1 MATILG
7 YDIGDLSGLGDLL
20 GGFGGEKSTGFSN
33 LLGLGQLGLQAYG
46 AASQG
51 GASRDQQA
59 QANQLA
65 LDKFAFEQQQAEKEL
80 AYRYA
85 ALAAQ
90 GRAAGAGQS
99 AANAQVKLN
108 RDIARLQAA
117 QDILNRDQENQKMA
131 QLAASKVPDAY
142 LNLSQTTG
150 QTFTQLAN
158 ALKEP
163 ALRGI
168 RGL

>member
-1 MATILG
+1 MTIFG
-7 YDIGDLSGLGDLL
+7 YDIGDIGSLI
-20 GGFGGEKSTGFSN
+20 GGFGEKDSTGFSN
-33 LLGLGQLGLQAYG
+33 LLDLGKLGLQAYG
-46 AASQG
+46 AATTGGQARDAASQN
-51 GASRDQQA
+51 
-59 QANQLA
+59 NQLL
-65 LDKFAFEQQQAEKEL
+65 LDKFAFEKDQAAKEL

-90 GRAAGAGQS
+90 GGAANAGAG

-117 QDILNRDQENQKMA
+117 QDLLNRDQENQKMY
-131 QLAASKVPDAY
+131 QLAASKVPDA
-142 LNLSQTTG
+142 LSNLSQTTG
-150 QTFTQLAN
+150 SNFIQLAN

>member
-1 MATILG
+1 MTILG
-7 YDIGDLSGLGDLL
+7 YDISDIGDLL
-20 GGFGGEKSTGFSN
+20 GGFGEKRSSGFEN

-46 AASQG
+46 TATQG
-51 GASRDQQA
+51 GASRDQLA
-59 QANQLA
+59 QNNQLA
-65 LDKFAFEQQQAEKEL
+65 LDKFAYEKEKDAATL
-80 AYRYA
+80 AYQYA

-90 GRAAGAGQS
+90 GRAAGAGQG

-142 LNLSQTTG
+142 SNLSQTTG